1 MAMTSLEHVLDA
13 ADHQDTAVERRA
25 LLVQFYLDRLAHL
38 MAGNLVP
45 SVELTSTEQRQ
56 LRSRAMIATIRALTA
71 LGAGPAASAC
81 LRSPGRRYAPPQREV
96 PPSRSSLV
104 SWHSG
109 MHGTW

>member
-38 MAGNLVP
+38 LAGNLAP
-45 SVELTSTEQRQ
+45 SAELTSAEQRQ
-56 LRSRAMIATIRALTA
+56 LRSRAMIAIIRALTA

-81 LRSPGRRYAPPQREV
+81 LRSPGRRHAPPQPEA
-96 PPSRSSLV
+96 PLGRSSLV
-104 SWHSG
+104 PWLSR
-109 MHGTW
+109 MHGKW